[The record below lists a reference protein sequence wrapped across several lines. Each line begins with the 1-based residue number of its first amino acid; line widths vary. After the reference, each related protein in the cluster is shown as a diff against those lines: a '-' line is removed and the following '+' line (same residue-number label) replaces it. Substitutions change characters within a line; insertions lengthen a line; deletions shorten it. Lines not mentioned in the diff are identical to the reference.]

1 MVLWHSGVYVIK
13 TKIDACKIKI
23 DTYIYSIGAIKEKQS
38 SIKESEM
45 YILSTLFNVC
55 RENSPEV

>member
-13 TKIDACKIKI
+13 TKIDAYKIKI
-23 DTYIYSIGAIKEKQS
+23 DTYIFNRCYKRKTD

-45 YILSTLFNVC
+45 YILSTLFNVF
-55 RENSPEV
+55 RENPLEV